1 MEKIKLRQAVI
12 VEGKYDRIKLSSF
25 IDGLILQTDGFRI
38 YKDKQKIAMIRAV
51 ALRQGVVI
59 LTDSDRAGFCIRGF
73 LHSIAAGAEITN
85 LYIPQITGKE
95 RRKTEPGAEGFLGVE
110 GIDLAVLRGLFQKAG
125 LLDETPAVSL
135 RPITRM
141 DFYENGLMG
150 GTGSSSRRALLLKHL
165 GLPSY
170 LTTNSLLE
178 VINSL
183 MTYEEYTAFCRGID

>member
-12 VEGKYDRIKLSSF
+12 VEGKYDRVKVSAL
-25 IDGLILQTDGFRI
+25 IDGLIIQTDGFRI

-59 LTDSDRAGFCIRGF
+59 LTDSDRAGFQIRGF
-73 LHSIAAGAEITN
+73 LHSIAAGAEVTN
-85 LYIPQITGKE
+85 LYIPQISGKE
-95 RRKTEPGAEGFLGVE
+95 RRKAGPGAEGLLGVE
-110 GIDLAVLRGLFQKAG
+110 GIDVQTLQTLFQKAG
-125 LLDETPAVSL
+125 LLDDTPSPSE

-141 DFYENGLMG
+141 DFYGDGLMG
-150 GTGSSSRRALLLKHL
+150 GADASKRRAALLKHL
-165 GLPSY
+165 GLPGY

-183 MTYEEYTAFCRGID
+183 MTYEEYRAFCKNL